1 MINFKNFRSTLKET
15 ASQVNEK
22 TVEKMKVGS
31 GRKKYPAEIKKEG
44 SKYVAYVDGDKL
56 DEFRSEK
63 DAKKGIEDFVE
74 LMDL

>member
-1 MINFKNFRSTLKET
+1 MIDFKQFRSDITE
-15 ASQVNEK
+15 AAEQINEK

-31 GRKKYPAEIKKEG
+31 GRKKFPAEIKKEG

-56 DEFRSEK
+56 DDFKSEK
-63 DAKKGIEDFVE
+63 EAKKGIEDFVE

>member
-1 MINFKNFRSTLKET
+1 MRNFKNFRSELNET
-15 ASQVNEK
+15 ASQINEK

-56 DEFRSEK
+56 DDFKSEK

>member
-1 MINFKNFRSTLKET
+1 MINFKNFRSALNET

>member
-1 MINFKNFRSTLKET
+1 MIDFKQFRSDISE
-15 ASQVNEK
+15 AAEQINEK

-56 DEFRSEK
+56 DEFKSEK
-63 DAKKGIEDFVE
+63 EAKKGIEDFVE

>member
-1 MINFKNFRSTLKET
+1 MINFKQFRSDITE
-15 ASQVNEK
+15 AAEQINEK

-31 GRKKYPAEIKKEG
+31 GRKKFPAEIKKEG

-56 DEFRSEK
+56 DDFKSEK
-63 DAKKGIEDFVE
+63 EAKKGIEDFVE

>member
-1 MINFKNFRSTLKET
+1 MINFKKFRTDITE
-15 ASQVNEK
+15 AAEQINEK

>member
-1 MINFKNFRSTLKET
+1 MRNFKNFRSELNET
-15 ASQVNEK
+15 ASQINEK
-22 TVEKMKVGS
+22 TVEKMQVGT
-31 GRKKYPAEIKKEG
+31 GRKKYPAEIKKKG

-56 DEFRSEK
+56 DEFKSEK

>member
-1 MINFKNFRSTLKET
+1 MLNFKDFRSTIFET
-15 ASQVNEK
+15 ASQINEK

-31 GRKKYPAEIKKEG
+31 GSKKYPAEIKKEG

-56 DEFRSEK
+56 DEFKSEK
-63 DAKKGIEDFVE
+63 EAKKGINDFVE

>member
-1 MINFKNFRSTLKET
+1 MINFKNFRSALNET
-15 ASQVNEK
+15 ASQINEK

>member
-1 MINFKNFRSTLKET
+1 MKDFKNFRSALNET

-56 DEFRSEK
+56 DEFKSEK
-63 DAKKGIEDFVE
+63 EAKKGIEDFVE

>member
-1 MINFKNFRSTLKET
+1 MINFKNFRSVLNET

-31 GRKKYPAEIKKEG
+31 GSKKYPAEIKKEG

-56 DEFRSEK
+56 DEFKSEK

>member
-1 MINFKNFRSTLKET
+1 MIDFKQFRSDISGAAE
-15 ASQVNEK
+15 QINEK

-56 DEFRSEK
+56 DEFKSEK
-63 DAKKGIEDFVE
+63 EAKKGIEDFVE

>member
-1 MINFKNFRSTLKET
+1 MKDFKNFRSALNET
-15 ASQVNEK
+15 ASQINEK

>member
-1 MINFKNFRSTLKET
+1 MIDFKQFRSDISE
-15 ASQVNEK
+15 AAEQINEK

-31 GRKKYPAEIKKEG
+31 GRKKFPAEIKKEG

-56 DEFRSEK
+56 DDFKSEK
-63 DAKKGIEDFVE
+63 EAKKGIEDFVE

>member
-1 MINFKNFRSTLKET
+1 MVNFKEFRSLLDE
-15 ASQVNEK
+15 AVSRINES
-22 TVEKMKVGS
+22 TVDSFKVGS
-31 GRKKYPAEIKKEG
+31 GSKKYPAEIKKEG

-56 DEFRSEK
+56 DEFKSEK

>member
-1 MINFKNFRSTLKET
+1 MIKFKEYRRSISE
-15 ASQVNEK
+15 AVFQINEK
-22 TVEKMKVGS
+22 TVEKMKVGK

-56 DEFRSEK
+56 DTFRSEK

>member
-1 MINFKNFRSTLKET
+1 MINFKQFRSDITE
-15 ASQVNEK
+15 AAEHINEK
-22 TVEKMKVGS
+22 TVEKMQVGS

-56 DEFRSEK
+56 DDFKSEK
-63 DAKKGIEDFVE
+63 EAKKGIEDFVE

>member
-1 MINFKNFRSTLKET
+1 MIDFKQFRSDISE
-15 ASQVNEK
+15 AAEQINEK

-31 GRKKYPAEIKKEG
+31 GRKKFPAEIKKEG

-56 DEFRSEK
+56 DEFKSEK
-63 DAKKGIEDFVE
+63 EAKKGIEDFVE

>member
-1 MINFKNFRSTLKET
+1 MLNFKEFRTTISEA
-15 ASQVNEK
+15 ASQINEK
-22 TVEKMKVGS
+22 TVEKMKVGKGS
-31 GRKKYPAEIKKEG
+31 KKYPAEIKKEG

-56 DEFRSEK
+56 DTFRSEK

>member
-1 MINFKNFRSTLKET
+1 MRNFKDFRTHISES
-15 ASQVNEK
+15 ASQINEK
-22 TVEKMKVGS
+22 TVEKMQVGS
-31 GRKKYPAEIKKEG
+31 GSKKYPAEIKKEG

-56 DEFRSEK
+56 DEFKSEK

>member
-1 MINFKNFRSTLKET
+1 MIDFKQFRSNISE
-15 ASQVNEK
+15 AAEQINEK

-31 GRKKYPAEIKKEG
+31 GRKKFPAEIKKEG

-56 DEFRSEK
+56 DDFKSEK
-63 DAKKGIEDFVE
+63 EAKKGIEDFVE